1 MQQYYLTGVEKAI
14 FETQGADILAA
25 AGMTPATEAGGDGT
39 TPPTQWRVVEL
50 GVGEGIQ
57 TVALLEHVEASGV
70 PYTFVPVDISR
81 EAIRSVHRTLPPHL
95 RSRPGQVHGVV
106 ADYFEALRHLAGE
119 DAPAGAGAGASRQL
133 VMFLGSTFGNMLPDD
148 AAVFLASLRATL
160 RPGDAVLLGVDAKKS
175 PHDLPGAYTKEK
187 KDAGGGLWDA
197 LWRHILHRCNTELDA
212 DFDIRAFES
221 YTAFDARLSASVH
234 QLYSTRAQTVT
245 VGRGAAARTFTF
257 DAWEALHMAVSTKFS
272 TRRLDALAA
281 AADFRVVRHFTDD
294 GGKFINSLW
303 VV

>member
-1 MQQYYLTGVEKAI
+1 MPQYYMTRVEKAI

-25 AGMTPATEAGGDGT
+25 ADMTPATETGGDDT
-39 TPPTQWRVVEL
+39 TPPTHWRVVEL
-50 GVGEGIQ
+50 GVGEGVQ

-81 EAIRSVHRTLPPHL
+81 EAIRSVHRTLPAHL
-95 RSRPGQVHGVV
+95 RSRSDQVHGVV
-106 ADYFEALRHLAGE
+106 AEYMDALHHLAAQ
-119 DAPAGAGAGASRQL
+119 DTAAGAGAGASRQL

-148 AAVFLASLRATL
+148 AAAFLASLRATL

-175 PHDLPGAYTKEK
+175 PHDLPGAYTKETK
-187 KDAGGGLWDA
+187 GAGHA
-197 LWRHILHRCNTELDA
+197 LWGHILHRCNTELDA
-212 DFDIRAFES
+212 DFDIPAFEAYS
-221 YTAFDARLSASVH
+221 AFDARLSASIH
-234 QLYSTRAQTVT
+234 LLYSTREQTVT
-245 VGRGAAARTFTF
+245 VGRGAAARSFTF

-294 GGKFINSLW
+294 AGTFINSLW